1 MSSSQGRKRQP
12 STGNAIAES
21 VKRQVK
27 EVGDTAQDAVISGA
41 WGYPLY
47 GIYYLVTHPALI
59 RPLLPTLFKGVLVS
73 VGVVAA
79 LFSFTYLPQVAV
91 LAFVSGPLAFALA
104 VPLVLGESYVVINFL
119 TRALLV
125 NQAGVDLFDA
135 VLLQRGHLTLVEH
148 GRQVTSGGSSGKSK
162 VLGTLLMKPL
172 SRFSTDNVV
181 RYILTLPLNL
191 IPVVG
196 TVFFLGFNGF
206 KSGPGYHARYFQLKG
221 YDKVKKSELIKKRR
235 GAYTAFGTMAM
246 VLNLIPGLS
255 ILFTFTNAV
264 GAALWASDL
273 EKKGKTT
280 ASDLHDA
287 RKNGREDEV
296 EVVLPNAGES
306 SRRKDL

>member
-1 MSSSQGRKRQP
+1 MSNSQGRKRQP

-21 VKRQVK
+21 AKRQIK

-41 WGYPLY
+41 WGYPIY
-47 GIYYLVTHPALI
+47 GIYYILAHPALI
-59 RPLLPTLFKGVLVS
+59 KPLLPTLFKGVLIS
-73 VGVVAA
+73 IGVVVGA
-79 LFSFTYLPQVAV
+79 FSFAYLPQVAV
-91 LAFVSGPLAFALA
+91 LAFVSGPLAFGLA
-104 VPLVLGESYVVINFL
+104 VPLVLGEAYVVITFL
-119 TRALLV
+119 TKALLV
-125 NQAGVDLFDA
+125 GQAGLDLFDA
-135 VLLQRGHLTLVEH
+135 VLLQKGHSTLVAN
-148 GRQVTSGGSSGKSK
+148 GRQISPGSNGKSK
-162 VLGTLLMKPL
+162 VLGTLLSKPL
-172 SRFSTDNVV
+172 SKFSTDNVV

-221 YDKVKKSELIKKRR
+221 YDKTKRQELIKKRR

-273 EKKGKTT
+273 ERKGKPTT
-280 ASDLHDA
+280 A
-287 RKNGREDEV
+287 NEEV
-296 EVVLPNAGES
+296 EVEVSLPNAGRS
-306 SRRKDL
+306 GARKDL